1 MFRRRLSV
9 SLATFSLGDGAADN
23 SPSPAPVPDII
34 PRMNQTTQFHH
45 QSGRI
50 FIVIAVAVAAIAGG
64 IIVSSNLMER
74 TLDLREA
81 QLFPQPRLVDEF
93 QLETATGEPFTRESL
108 DGQWTLLF
116 AGFTNCPDI
125 CPDTLAVLAQSMR
138 ELEQIGREDKPQVV
152 FLSVD
157 PARDQGE
164 HLAEY
169 VKWFHADFVGVT
181 GEESEIDQ
189 LTRQLGL
196 VYYLEDPD
204 EETGYYNV
212 DHSASVLIIDPQG
225 RLYGRFGPAVT
236 SEDVTAD
243 VFALTR

>member
-1 MFRRRLSV
+1 MPGMSQ
-9 SLATFSLGDGAADN
+9 
-23 SPSPAPVPDII
+23 I
-34 PRMNQTTQFHH
+34 PTPHT

-50 FIVIAVAVAAIAGG
+50 FIIIAVAVAAIAGG
-64 IIVSSNLMER
+64 IIVSSNLMQR

-93 QLETATGEPFTRESL
+93 QLETAAGEPFTRENL
-108 DGQWTLLF
+108 EGQWSLLF

-138 ELEQIGREDKPQVV
+138 ELDQIGREDKPQVI

-164 HLAEY
+164 HLADY
-169 VKWFHADFVGVT
+169 VEWFHADFIGVT
-181 GEESEIDQ
+181 GEEPE
-189 LTRQLGL
+189 LERFTRQLGL
-196 VYYLEDPD
+196 VYFLDEPD
-204 EETGYYNV
+204 EDSGFYNV
-212 DHSASVLIIDPQG
+212 DHSASILIIDPEG
-225 RLYGRFGPAVT
+225 RLRGRFGPAVT

>member
-1 MFRRRLSV
+1 
-9 SLATFSLGDGAADN
+9 
-23 SPSPAPVPDII
+23 
-34 PRMNQTTQFHH
+34 MNQITRPRT

-50 FIVIAVAVAAIAGG
+50 FIIIAVAVAAIAAG
-64 IIVSSNLMER
+64 IIVSSNLMQR
-74 TLDLREA
+74 ALDLREA
-81 QLFPQPRLVDEF
+81 QLFPQPRLVGDF
-93 QLETATGEPFTRESL
+93 QLETATGEPFTRENL
-108 DGQWTLLF
+108 EGQWSLLF

-138 ELEQIGREDKPQVV
+138 ELKQIGREDRPQVI

-157 PARDQGE
+157 PARDHGR

-169 VKWFHADFVGVT
+169 VEWFHAEFVGVT

-212 DHSASVLIIDPQG
+212 DHSASILIIDPQG

>member
-1 MFRRRLSV
+1 
-9 SLATFSLGDGAADN
+9 
-23 SPSPAPVPDII
+23 
-34 PRMNQTTQFHH
+34 MNQMPGFRTQN
-45 QSGRI
+45 GRI
-50 FIVIAVAVAAIAGG
+50 FIIIAIAVAAIAGG
-64 IIVSSNLMER
+64 IVVSSNLMQR

-81 QLFPQPRLVDEF
+81 RLFPQARHVDEF
-93 QLETATGEPFTRESL
+93 QLETAAGESFTRSDLE
-108 DGQWTLLF
+108 GRWTLLF

-138 ELEQIGREDKPQVV
+138 DLDMMRQETLPQVV

-157 PARDQGE
+157 PERDQGE

-169 VKWFHADFVGVT
+169 VRWFHDDFIGVT
-181 GEESEIDQ
+181 GDLEEIDRF
-189 LTRQLGL
+189 TRQLGL
-196 VYYLEDPD
+196 VYFHEEAD
-204 EETGYYNV
+204 EETGFYNV
-212 DHSASVLIIDPQG
+212 DHSASILIIDPEG

>member
-1 MFRRRLSV
+1 MSQ
-9 SLATFSLGDGAADN
+9 
-23 SPSPAPVPDII
+23 I
-34 PRMNQTTQFHH
+34 PTPRTH
-45 QSGRI
+45 SGRI
-50 FIVIAVAVAAIAGG
+50 FIIMAVAVAAIAAG
-64 IIVSSNLMER
+64 IVVSSNVMQR

-81 QLFPQPRLVDEF
+81 QAFPQARYIDDF
-93 QLETATGEPFTRESL
+93 SLETASGEAFTRASL
-108 DGQWTLLF
+108 EGQWSLLF

-138 ELEQIGREDKPQVV
+138 ELDQIGREDKPQVI

-157 PARDQGE
+157 PARDQGQ
-164 HLAEY
+164 HLADY
-169 VKWFHADFVGVT
+169 VEWFHEDFVAVT
-181 GEESEIDQ
+181 GDESEIERF
-189 LTRQLGL
+189 TRQLGL

-204 EETGYYNV
+204 EETGFYNV
-212 DHSASVLIIDPQG
+212 DHSASVLIIDPEG